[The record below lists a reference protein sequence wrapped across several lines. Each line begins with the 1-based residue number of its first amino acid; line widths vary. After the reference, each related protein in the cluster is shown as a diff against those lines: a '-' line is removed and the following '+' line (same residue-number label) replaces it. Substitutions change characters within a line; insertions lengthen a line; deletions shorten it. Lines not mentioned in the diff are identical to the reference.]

1 MTKKSLFIAFVVSLG
16 GFLFGFDAG
25 IISGVMSYVGPEF
38 NLNDAQ
44 TGWVVSS
51 PSFSAM
57 IAMLIAG
64 KMSDQVGR
72 KKILIIVAF
81 LYAFSAVASAY
92 SFDYQTL
99 YISRMIGGLAF
110 GAALILAPTYIAE
123 ISNSNNRGT
132 LVSIQQLNIVLGFFA
147 AFLSNYFFNEINSTS
162 GFFNDENVWRWM
174 LGVEF
179 VPAILYFILMFFVP
193 MSPRWLYNK
202 GKFKTAKEVLIKIH
216 GKDKAEEESK
226 NIKLKLNEL
235 TKASENELFYT
246 QVLKIL
252 LEGKEE
258 KVVLKELQ
266 REPVKG
272 KFLHADFQRVSR
284 KTKLKV
290 VVPFRFIGEED
301 CEGVKTEG
309 GVIAKAI
316 SEIEIAC
323 LAGDIPE
330 AIEIDITNLML
341 NDAIRLSDLTL
352 PEGAEIPGFDEE
364 NDQMIVSVNPPRAE
378 EEEPEIVAEGEEGE
392 TADGEETSEDQG
404 ASSDDS
410 SEEAESS
417 D

>member
-1 MTKKSLFIAFVVSLG
+1 
-16 GFLFGFDAG
+16 
-25 IISGVMSYVGPEF
+25 MS
-38 NLNDAQ
+38 
-44 TGWVVSS
+44 
-51 PSFSAM
+51 
-57 IAMLIAG
+57 
-64 KMSDQVGR
+64 
-72 KKILIIVAF
+72 
-81 LYAFSAVASAY
+81 
-92 SFDYQTL
+92 
-99 YISRMIGGLAF
+99 
-110 GAALILAPTYIAE
+110 
-123 ISNSNNRGT
+123 
-132 LVSIQQLNIVLGFFA
+132 
-147 AFLSNYFFNEINSTS
+147 NEIILNADLRIRTGTNKTREIRREDS
-162 GFFNDENVWRWM
+162 M
-174 LGVEF
+174 
-179 VPAILYFILMFFVP
+179 VPAIIYG
-193 MSPRWLYNK
+193 N
-202 GKFKTAKEVLIKIH
+202 
-216 GKDKAEEESK
+216 EEESK

-252 LEGKEE
+252 LEGNEE

-290 VVPFRFIGEED
+290 VVPFRFNGEEE
-301 CEGVKTEG
+301 CEGVKTGG
-309 GVIAKAI
+309 GVLAKAI

-341 NDAIRLSDLTL
+341 NNAIRLSDLTL
-352 PEGAEIPGFDEE
+352 PDGAEIPGFDEE

-378 EEEPEIVAEGEEGE
+378 EEEPEIAAEGEEGE
-392 TADGEETSEDQG
+392 TTDGEETPEDQG